1 MIKQKIAGMI
11 FIACGI
17 ISALPE
23 RDITAA
29 ILIVPLGIYAI
40 FTKKKDIQ
48 SERSRSDES
57 STRQQTG

>member
-1 MIKQKIAGMI
+1 MRTRLLATTQN
-11 FIACGI
+11 ACGI

-40 FTKKKDIQ
+40 FTKKDL
-48 SERSRSDES
+48 SNYEE
-57 STRQQTG
+57 

>member
-40 FTKKKDIQ
+40 FTKKDL
-48 SERSRSDES
+48 SNYEE
-57 STRQQTG
+57 

>member
-17 ISALPE
+17 ISALLE
-23 RDITAA
+23 HDITAA

-40 FTKKKDIQ
+40 FTKKDL
-48 SERSRSDES
+48 SNYEE
-57 STRQQTG
+57 